1 MCIIVHSRGHG
12 KRAQLSSL
20 LMLTCGLPPSEQ
32 LITDPITDKLDL
44 AHYREVFRLYVLSLV
59 LGSSFNPLTSGTHP
73 HVWFRHMHAT
83 LRSEPVHGMALQL
96 EIFAWAVLTF
106 YVYTI
111 SADNEGVCVPSTAA
125 AAAEG
130 RGCGRKRCAADSDCR
145 GRNKRCLCDG
155 PCGMSCVNPNGTC
168 REPQAP
174 SNGAVEVDQLWFGG
188 LAVYSCDDG
197 HVLSGQ
203 AQRQCT
209 GDREWSWQTPEC
221 MKNVTTCGEPP
232 DVDHAMYD
240 GERRRVSFDVGE
252 RLLYRCN
259 SGFFRIGQPYVR
271 CGENGQWSAVQ
282 LTCKAR
288 SCGNPGE
295 LANGRRDGLLFTYP
309 NRVQYRC
316 NQGYTLVGRPVR
328 VCLSTQ
334 QWSGSLPRCQPVSCP
349 VLQHPENGHRFGTD
363 VTYNKVVKFTCSTG
377 YIVRGSAERTC
388 GADGTWSGEEASC
401 AVINCGEPDP
411 VWNGFWEGSDYG
423 HRAEV
428 SFSCRRGFLHVGA
441 MSAVCQDDETWSS
454 PSPHC
459 FGKCEIERPPSNGY
473 FSSRVY
479 NGQLLSHGDTVEV
492 ACDTGYQLD
501 GDRVVTCDN
510 GTLALP
516 TCNPRPCDDVP
527 VLVNGE
533 VDVTGL
539 AHGSRAT
546 FRCVRGFRLDG
557 PSQTTC
563 YLGTWQTLS
572 SCKHILCPQLDEIVD
587 DAQIRLLRDGSYE
600 SFFQKDDLT
609 QGAEVLISCT
619 AGTTLQG
626 SRKAECDNGLWVY
639 RGGQGQ
645 PFCSPDPCPVN
656 GVNIQSDHPDE
667 VGHAERV
674 TFRCAEGF
682 EAEPGQT
689 QTTLTCERGQWTP
702 HSPTCTEAWC
712 PLPKKIDHGAF
723 RPDVQF
729 VASGGDIELVC
740 DVNYAPSRQSGKTR
754 CRQGRWSTQLP
765 TCLYHPEPCVLP
777 DLPHGTYLGNI
788 QAGNRLSHQETVTYR
803 CSQGPSQDMTA
814 QCYEGNWRSQPPHCS
829 QGCKSGYTFFHHGC
843 YKISSDTKSH
853 GEARDSCR
861 RDGAELV
868 AVRTQAVHDF
878 LVRRLHAAQY
888 WIGLR
893 DSAREGSW
901 LYADGSPLGNF
912 NMWGDGQP
920 SGNWWYDEDCVAM
933 HKPDSYRWHDF
944 YCSKKYRYICQYTI
958 LRDDL
963 GLSGFEK
970 FSGAALLG
978 HNNVIHEDTAVEECA
993 NQCQREV
1000 TFNCLSFDYN
1010 VVSRVCQLSSENR
1023 WTVGGD
1029 FDRNSLGWDH
1039 YERSVPCEPPI
1050 INNKVVSFFKGKEI
1064 TVDRAPQFVQNDMIV
1079 SRCFDIGKYTLRGS
1093 VVRTCINGR
1102 WNDTDDP
1109 SCDESLVKIGFRTGR
1124 GKFFV
1129 RSQTDYGHFV
1139 VYPAGV
1145 FYLDCDP
1152 LPNNY
1157 GSPVFQKN
1165 GQDVYPHVVRQIGE
1179 DYRDDSGRIKLVW
1192 SRRRRRYYRR
1202 LMFNPP
1208 QPQDTGTYTCYSD
1221 KYPQVK
1227 HSVKIHVEAVTCPD
1241 PGIPAG
1247 SRRSGSSYYVDKFIM
1262 NEHVTYSCQEGFL
1275 LQGAPDIWCRW
1286 DGTWSD
1292 TPPTCAAMVS
1302 CPVPAVP
1309 DNGEMRGR
1317 TFSVDSTVSFSCRP
1331 GFTLSGPREITCLTD
1346 GQWSD
1351 NFPTCNVI
1359 SYECA
1364 VPELSEN
1371 VVNTSPKASYNVG
1384 DTIIF
1389 TCRPNFVLSGEET
1402 LRCMADLTWSADP
1415 PQCQADA
1422 DEATSR
1428 PRPRTLCGDRVCD
1441 VWEKCDNKT
1450 SSHWRCICIRPQDC
1464 PRGGMRVC
1472 SKDGTVFENRC
1483 RLMAAD
1489 CLPNYSFQF
1498 SHITEDGE
1506 CTADE
1511 AQGAS
1516 GDAASSTGRGAQ
1528 PGGRAGVA
1536 FDPVQTTP
1544 ADVELTTFS
1553 ETEEIFSDLRIPD
1566 MNGQR

>member
-958 LRDDL
+958 L
-963 GLSGFEK
+963 
-970 FSGAALLG
+970 
-978 HNNVIHEDTAVEECA
+978 T
-993 NQCQREV
+993 
-1000 TFNCLSFDYN
+1000 
-1010 VVSRVCQLSSENR
+1010 
-1023 WTVGGD
+1023 
-1029 FDRNSLGWDH
+1029 
-1039 YERSVPCEPPI
+1039 
-1050 INNKVVSFFKGKEI
+1050 
-1064 TVDRAPQFVQNDMIV
+1064 
-1079 SRCFDIGKYTLRGS
+1079 
-1093 VVRTCINGR
+1093 
-1102 WNDTDDP
+1102 
-1109 SCDESLVKIGFRTGR
+1109 
-1124 GKFFV
+1124 
-1129 RSQTDYGHFV
+1129 
-1139 VYPAGV
+1139 
-1145 FYLDCDP
+1145 
-1152 LPNNY
+1152 
-1157 GSPVFQKN
+1157 
-1165 GQDVYPHVVRQIGE
+1165 
-1179 DYRDDSGRIKLVW
+1179 
-1192 SRRRRRYYRR
+1192 
-1202 LMFNPP
+1202 
-1208 QPQDTGTYTCYSD
+1208 
-1221 KYPQVK
+1221 
-1227 HSVKIHVEAVTCPD
+1227 VTCPD